1 MYSTLL
7 QDLGGTLH
15 SVGATNNSIDPV
27 YLLIAALHSIH
38 QALLN
43 RTHNVSNI
51 LPVVGRSQAKRKIR
65 PNALLQHLRTCFAL
79 SKARGFV
86 R

>member
-1 MYSTLL
+1 M
-7 QDLGGTLH
+7 GFR
-15 SVGATNNSIDPV
+15 
-27 YLLIAALHSIH
+27 IALALHIIQYTLFFSSSLPFISIH

-79 SKARGFV
+79 SKIRGFV
-86 R
+86 RS